1 MIGDYLPKEEK
12 EYLRSMLDKR
22 REKRRETAQKSVNE
36 SNLLRKSWSDKELES
51 PVTQQRN
58 DQTSFQPS
66 SSSKP

>member
-36 SNLLRKSWSDKELES
+36 SKLLRKSWSDKELES
-51 PVTQQRN
+51 PVTQQKN
-58 DQTSFQPS
+58 DQASFQPS

>member
-36 SNLLRKSWSDKELES
+36 SKLLKKSWSDKELES
-51 PVTQQRN
+51 PATQKKN
-58 DQTSFQPS
+58 EQTSF
-66 SSSKP
+66 

>member
-36 SNLLRKSWSDKELES
+36 SKLLKKSWSDKELES
-51 PVTQQRN
+51 PATQQKN
-58 DQTSFQPS
+58 EQTSF
-66 SSSKP
+66 

>member
-36 SNLLRKSWSDKELES
+36 SKLLRKS
-51 PVTQQRN
+51 
-58 DQTSFQPS
+58 
-66 SSSKP
+66 